1 MQKMRDDHKKLTK
14 DRQILGLAAELARLN
29 DMSVR
34 ELQERFSELFGFP
47 ARSSHKSYLRK
58 RLAFRIQELS
68 ISGLSEKARLRIE
81 ELATEPLPAARS
93 KQKTSPGKKGQP
105 RDGRLPPPG
114 SVLHRRYKGEMHKAK
129 VLMDG
134 FEYQGKHYR
143 SLSRVARE
151 ITGIQWNG
159 YTFFGLKGSGVRRL
173 ESGD

>member
-1 MQKMRDDHKKLTK
+1 MQKVIDDNETK
-14 DRQILGLAAELARLN
+14 DSGRQILGLAAELARL
-29 DMSVR
+29 DDLSVR

-68 ISGLSEKARLRIE
+68 IHGLSEKARLRID
-81 ELATEPLPAARS
+81 ELAMEPLPVAGN
-93 KQKTSPGKKGQP
+93 KPKPSPEKKDNQP
-105 RDGRLPPPG
+105 RDVRLPPPG
-114 SVLHRRYKGEMHKAK
+114 SVLHRRYKGEMHKVK

-159 YTFFGLKGSGVRRL
+159 YLFFHCANRRKK
-173 ESGD
+173 DQQ